1 MTTRVENVTFSTYF
15 NGLVGLNAR
24 LSENIRRKIRIGTP
38 DLPECVRERLQ
49 RMEVPIVLDDV
60 NKVRQLQY
68 LSSGVDHFESG
79 SRNHHNLL
87 R

>member
-79 SRNHHNLL
+79 SRIIITS
-87 R
+87 